1 MDSLSQRVIHYRNAL
16 NIVKDDLIVK
26 VDELTGE
33 IEIVREELNAMQQS
47 RTKLRQR
54 ISELEDELKKVKEQV
69 KQQSECLFN
78 SRRVH
83 KLINSFVLLT
93 DTEQEEND
101 VPLAQRKRFTRVEMA
116 MVLMERNQYKER
128 LMELQ
133 EAVRLTEILRASR
146 TVDNLDKK
154 SKQSIWKYFSN
165 LFT

>member
-1 MDSLSQRVIHYRNAL
+1 M
-16 NIVKDDLIVK
+16 
-26 VDELTGE
+26 DELTGE
-33 IEIVREELNAMQQS
+33 VEIVREELNAMQQS

-54 ISELEDELKKVKEQV
+54 ISELEDELKKAKEQV
-69 KQQSECLFN
+69 KQQSIFYQMWGMFLCIN
-78 SRRVH
+78 YV
-83 KLINSFVLLT
+83 LIL

-146 TVDNLDKK
+146 TVDNLDRK

>member
-1 MDSLSQRVIHYRNAL
+1 M
-16 NIVKDDLIVK
+16 IVK

-83 KLINSFVLLT
+83 KLINSLT
-93 DTEQEEND
+93 TPNRHR
-101 VPLAQRKRFTRVEMA
+101 AGG
-116 MVLMERNQYKER
+116 ERCSSSAAKAFHARGDGYG
-128 LMELQ
+128 
-133 EAVRLTEILRASR
+133 ADGA
-146 TVDNLDKK
+146 
-154 SKQSIWKYFSN
+154 
-165 LFT
+165 

>member
-1 MDSLSQRVIHYRNAL
+1 MS
-16 NIVKDDLIVK
+16 
-26 VDELTGE
+26 
-33 IEIVREELNAMQQS
+33 
-47 RTKLRQR
+47 
-54 ISELEDELKKVKEQV
+54 
-69 KQQSECLFN
+69 
-78 SRRVH
+78 
-83 KLINSFVLLT
+83 SFAVAG
-93 DTEQEEND
+93 TEQEEND

-154 SKQSIWKYFSN
+154 SKQGIWQYFSN

>member
-1 MDSLSQRVIHYRNAL
+1 M
-16 NIVKDDLIVK
+16 
-26 VDELTGE
+26 
-33 IEIVREELNAMQQS
+33 REELNAMQQS

-54 ISELEDELKKVKEQV
+54 ISELEDELKKAKEQV
-69 KQQSECLFN
+69 KQQSMFYQMWGMFLCIN
-78 SRRVH
+78 YV
-83 KLINSFVLLT
+83 LIL

-146 TVDNLDKK
+146 TVDNLDRK

>member
-1 MDSLSQRVIHYRNAL
+1 M
-16 NIVKDDLIVK
+16 
-26 VDELTGE
+26 
-33 IEIVREELNAMQQS
+33 REELNAMQQS

-54 ISELEDELKKVKEQV
+54 ISELEDELKKAKEQV
-69 KQQSECLFN
+69 KQHSMFYQMWGMFLCIN
-78 SRRVH
+78 YV
-83 KLINSFVLLT
+83 LIL

-146 TVDNLDKK
+146 TVDNLDRK

>member
-1 MDSLSQRVIHYRNAL
+1 M
-16 NIVKDDLIVK
+16 
-26 VDELTGE
+26 
-33 IEIVREELNAMQQS
+33 
-47 RTKLRQR
+47 
-54 ISELEDELKKVKEQV
+54 
-69 KQQSECLFN
+69 
-78 SRRVH
+78 
-83 KLINSFVLLT
+83 
-93 DTEQEEND
+93 
-101 VPLAQRKRFTRVEMA
+101 PLAQRKRFTRVEMA

>member
-1 MDSLSQRVIHYRNAL
+1 MI
-16 NIVKDDLIVK
+16 
-26 VDELTGE
+26 
-33 IEIVREELNAMQQS
+33 
-47 RTKLRQR
+47 
-54 ISELEDELKKVKEQV
+54 
-69 KQQSECLFN
+69 
-78 SRRVH
+78 
-83 KLINSFVLLT
+83 LLT

>member
-1 MDSLSQRVIHYRNAL
+1 
-16 NIVKDDLIVK
+16 
-26 VDELTGE
+26 
-33 IEIVREELNAMQQS
+33 MQQS

-54 ISELEDELKKVKEQV
+54 ISELEDELKKAKEQV
-69 KQQSECLFN
+69 KQQSMFYQMWGMFLCIN
-78 SRRVH
+78 YV
-83 KLINSFVLLT
+83 LIL

-146 TVDNLDKK
+146 TVDNLDRK

>member
-1 MDSLSQRVIHYRNAL
+1 M
-16 NIVKDDLIVK
+16 IVK

-78 SRRVH
+78 GRRVH

>member
-1 MDSLSQRVIHYRNAL
+1 VSNTSFN
-16 NIVKDDLIVK
+16 
-26 VDELTGE
+26 EGFPE
-33 IEIVREELNAMQQS
+33 INMVVSHSIL
-47 RTKLRQR
+47 
-54 ISELEDELKKVKEQV
+54 
-69 KQQSECLFN
+69 
-78 SRRVH
+78 
-83 KLINSFVLLT
+83 

-146 TVDNLDKK
+146 TVDNLDRK

>member
-1 MDSLSQRVIHYRNAL
+1 
-16 NIVKDDLIVK
+16 
-26 VDELTGE
+26 
-33 IEIVREELNAMQQS
+33 
-47 RTKLRQR
+47 
-54 ISELEDELKKVKEQV
+54 
-69 KQQSECLFN
+69 
-78 SRRVH
+78 
-83 KLINSFVLLT
+83 
-93 DTEQEEND
+93 
-101 VPLAQRKRFTRVEMA
+101 MA

>member
-1 MDSLSQRVIHYRNAL
+1 MLDSCDI
-16 NIVKDDLIVK
+16 LI
-26 VDELTGE
+26 
-33 IEIVREELNAMQQS
+33 S
-47 RTKLRQR
+47 
-54 ISELEDELKKVKEQV
+54 S
-69 KQQSECLFN
+69 
-78 SRRVH
+78 
-83 KLINSFVLLT
+83 T

>member
-1 MDSLSQRVIHYRNAL
+1 MPCLNHVTSYVPRYKNQKRNL
-16 NIVKDDLIVK
+16 RKPKNKSNNK
-26 VDELTGE
+26 VSFA
-33 IEIVREELNAMQQS
+33 ICK
-47 RTKLRQR
+47 KLCKFRFFS
-54 ISELEDELKKVKEQV
+54 ISGDNDQ
-69 KQQSECLFN
+69 
-78 SRRVH
+78 
-83 KLINSFVLLT
+83 
-93 DTEQEEND
+93 DEND

-133 EAVRLTEILRASR
+133 EAVRLTEILRATR

>member
-1 MDSLSQRVIHYRNAL
+1 MNRKMVS
-16 NIVKDDLIVK
+16 
-26 VDELTGE
+26 
-33 IEIVREELNAMQQS
+33 
-47 RTKLRQR
+47 
-54 ISELEDELKKVKEQV
+54 
-69 KQQSECLFN
+69 
-78 SRRVH
+78 
-83 KLINSFVLLT
+83 INSVCVI